1 MTSNINFAAIN
12 ENFPVAGQDNDTQV
26 FRDNFD
32 TIKTSLRAAQE
43 EITDLQDNV
52 IRSDQTNDFNSNI
65 ISGAVLQNNRA
76 AFYDSGAIA
85 ALAFEISYP
94 NGNYQKIR
102 FGSNVELLFSEFPDS
117 TDSPPGVG
125 KVTLELYG
133 DGTSRTITLS
143 PANGISYKKRSSDSG
158 FAWSGNTFV
167 VQSTTNPIVI
177 EIWKYDNSTVY
188 VNYIGEFS

>member
-1 MTSNINFAAIN
+1 VTSNINFAAIN

-32 TIKTSLRAAQE
+32 TIKNSLRAAQE

-52 IRSDQTNDFNSNI
+52 IRSDQLNEFNSNI
-65 ISGAVLQNNRA
+65 ISGAVFQNNRD
-76 AFYDSGAIA
+76 AFYDGGAIA
-85 ALAFEISYP
+85 VPISLEYG

-102 FGSNVELLFSEFPDS
+102 FGNDVVLGFLGFPDS
-117 TDSPPGVG
+117 TSSPPGVG

-133 DGTSRTITLS
+133 DGSARTITLS
-143 PANGISYKKRSSDSG
+143 PTVGISYKKRSSDPEFS
-158 FAWSGNTFV
+158 WSDNSFV
-167 VQSTTNPIVI
+167 VQSTTNPIFI
-177 EIWKYDNSTVY
+177 ELWKYDNSTIY

>member
-52 IRSDQTNDFNSNI
+52 IRSDQSNDFNGNI
-65 ISGAVLQNNRA
+65 ISGAVLQNNRD
-76 AFYDSGAIA
+76 AFYDGGAIVVP
-85 ALAFEISYP
+85 ISLDYG

-102 FGSNVELLFSEFPDS
+102 FGANVEVGFLGFPA
-117 TDSPPGVG
+117 TADSPPGVG

-133 DGTSRTITLS
+133 DGTPRTITLS
-143 PANGISYKKRSSDSG
+143 PANGIVYKKKSSDSS
-158 FAWSGNTFV
+158 FTWIGNNFV
-167 VQSTTNPIVI
+167 VQSPSDPIFI
-177 EIWKYDNSTVY
+177 ELWKYNDSTVY
-188 VNYIGEFS
+188 VNYIGAFS

>member
-1 MTSNINFAAIN
+1 VTSNINFAAIN

-52 IRSDQTNDFNSNI
+52 IRSDQTNEFNGNI
-65 ISGAVLQNNRA
+65 ISGAVLQNNRD
-76 AFYDSGAIA
+76 AFYDGGAIVVP
-85 ALAFEISYP
+85 ISLEYG

-102 FGSNVELLFSEFPDS
+102 FGADVEVGFLGFPA
-117 TDSPPGVG
+117 TADSPPGVG

-133 DGTSRTITLS
+133 DGTERTITLS
-143 PANGISYKKRSSDSG
+143 PAGGISYKKKSSDSG
-158 FAWSGNTFV
+158 FTWSGNTFV
-167 VQSTTNPIVI
+167 VQSTSNPIFI
-177 EIWKYDNSTVY
+177 ELWKYNDSTVY